1 MASENLPG
9 DVFTNHT
16 VNILQ
21 EMNGIEGAALVT
33 ALLEFIGDEEE
44 IGDVSPKIILQVI
57 GGINT
62 MLSNALIPQLDEE
75 AVTKVIRSARTILDF
90 ANEAAAIVEDEED
103 N

>member
-33 ALLEFIGDEEE
+33 ALLEFIG
-44 IGDVSPKIILQVI
+44 GDVEVAHGTDHILQVI

-90 ANEAAAIVEDEED
+90 ANEAAAIVEDEEE
-103 N
+103 